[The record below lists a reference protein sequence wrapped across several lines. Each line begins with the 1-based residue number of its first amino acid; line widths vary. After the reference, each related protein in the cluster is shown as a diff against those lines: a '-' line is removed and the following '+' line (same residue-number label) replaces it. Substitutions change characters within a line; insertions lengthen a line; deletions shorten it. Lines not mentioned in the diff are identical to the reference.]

1 MAFFPFGLDAVF
13 FSLLNDSIQKKLAP
27 LTPRA
32 WGKLQANLVYLNI
45 CYNFKN
51 LIIEITMKRLLALG
65 FLLLIIA
72 TSTDEAWAW
81 KSYSENKGTAN
92 ENNKHS
98 QWSGKKI
105 AFLGDSMTQK
115 RDSSTKVYW
124 EYLADLMEIEPIVYG
139 ISGNQWDGIY
149 KQAQKL
155 KQEHGTD
162 IDAILIFAGTN
173 DYNHNTPLGNFYS
186 ETAKETNFNGTIVTR
201 KYRTLIDDNSTFC
214 GRINKV
220 MAFLKQNYPD
230 QQIVIMTPIHRG
242 FAKFS
247 ENNVQ
252 PEENFSNDLGLY
264 IDDYVNVLR
273 NASSVWAVP
282 LIDLYSLS
290 GLHPVLDSNIKYFS
304 NADTDRLHPNSA
316 GNFRL
321 AKTIQ
326 FQLLT
331 LPSILLPK

>member
-1 MAFFPFGLDAVF
+1 
-13 FSLLNDSIQKKLAP
+13 
-27 LTPRA
+27 
-32 WGKLQANLVYLNI
+32 
-45 CYNFKN
+45 
-51 LIIEITMKRLLALG
+51 MKRILAFT
-65 FLLLIIA
+65 FLLLISA
-72 TSTDEAWAW
+72 SSTVEVWAM
-81 KSYSENKGTAN
+81 KSNSENEGIAN
-92 ENNKHS
+92 ENNQHT

-115 RDSSTKVYW
+115 RDSSNTVYW
-124 EYLADLMEIEPIVYG
+124 EYLANLMGIEPSVYG
-139 ISGNQWDGIY
+139 ISGNQWDGIFR
-149 KQAQKL
+149 QAQKL
-155 KQEHGTD
+155 KQEKGSD

-173 DYNHNTPLGNFYS
+173 DCNHNTPLGNFYF
-186 ETAKETNFNGTIVTR
+186 ETSKETNFNGKTVTR
-201 KYRTLIDDNSTFC
+201 KYRTLMENDSTFC

-282 LIDLYSLS
+282 LIDLYSIS
-290 GLHPVLDSNIKYFS
+290 GLYPVLDSHAKYFS
-304 NADTDRLHPNSA
+304 NTNTDRLHPNSA

-326 FQLLT
+326 YQLLT
-331 LPSILLPK
+331 LPSILLPE

>member
-1 MAFFPFGLDAVF
+1 
-13 FSLLNDSIQKKLAP
+13 
-27 LTPRA
+27 
-32 WGKLQANLVYLNI
+32 
-45 CYNFKN
+45 
-51 LIIEITMKRLLALG
+51 MKRIVAFG

-72 TSTDEAWAW
+72 ISTNKAWTM
-81 KSYSENKGTAN
+81 KSYSENEKIVN
-92 ENNKHS
+92 ENNKQS

-115 RDSSTKVYW
+115 MDSSNTLYW
-124 EYLADLMEIEPIVYG
+124 EYLANLMEIKPIVYG

-149 KQAQKL
+149 KQALKL
-155 KQEHGTD
+155 KQEHNTD

-186 ETAKETNFNGTIVTR
+186 ETAKKTNFNGTIVTR
-201 KYRTLIDDNSTFC
+201 KYRTLIEDNSTFC

-230 QQIVIMTPIHRG
+230 QQIIIMTPIRRG

-247 ENNVQ
+247 ENNIQ

-264 IDDYVNVLR
+264 LDNYVNVLR

-290 GLHPVLDSNIKYFS
+290 GLHPVLDSNTKYFS

-326 FQLLT
+326 FQLLM
-331 LPSILLPK
+331 LPSNLLPK

>member
-1 MAFFPFGLDAVF
+1 
-13 FSLLNDSIQKKLAP
+13 
-27 LTPRA
+27 
-32 WGKLQANLVYLNI
+32 
-45 CYNFKN
+45 
-51 LIIEITMKRLLALG
+51 MKRIMALG
-65 FLLLIIA
+65 ILLLIIA
-72 TSTDEAWAW
+72 TSTYGLWAM
-81 KSYSENKGTAN
+81 KSNQKHEGTAN

-115 RDSSTKVYW
+115 RDSSIKVYW
-124 EYLADLMEIEPIVYG
+124 EFLADLMEIEPIVYG
-139 ISGNQWDGIY
+139 ISGNQWDGIL
-149 KQAQKL
+149 KQAHKL
-155 KQEHGTD
+155 KQENGTD
-162 IDAILIFAGTN
+162 IDGILIFAGTN
-173 DYNHNTPLGNFYS
+173 DYNHNTPLGNFYD
-186 ETAKETNFNGTIVTR
+186 ETSKETNFNGKIVTR
-201 KYRTLIDDNSTFC
+201 KYRTLIEDDSTFC

-247 ENNVQ
+247 ESNVQ

-264 IDDYVNVLR
+264 IDDYVNVLIK
-273 NASSVWAVP
+273 ASSVWAVP
-282 LIDLYSLS
+282 LIDLYSIS
-290 GLHPVLDSNIKYFS
+290 GLHPVLDSYTKYFS

-326 FQLLT
+326 HQMLA

>member
-1 MAFFPFGLDAVF
+1 
-13 FSLLNDSIQKKLAP
+13 
-27 LTPRA
+27 
-32 WGKLQANLVYLNI
+32 
-45 CYNFKN
+45 
-51 LIIEITMKRLLALG
+51 MKRILALG
-65 FLLLIIA
+65 LMLLIMA
-72 TSTDEAWAW
+72 TTTNELWAL
-81 KSYSENKGTAN
+81 KSYSENEGSASEHNT
-92 ENNKHS
+92 HS

-115 RDSSTKVYW
+115 RDSSVKVYW
-124 EYLADLMEIEPIVYG
+124 EYLVDLMEIKPFVYG
-139 ISGNQWDGIY
+139 ISGNQWDGIF

-155 KQEHGTD
+155 KQERDTD
-162 IDAILIFAGTN
+162 IDAIFIFAGTN

-186 ETAKETNFNGTIVTR
+186 ETAKETNFNGIMVIR
-201 KYRTLIDDNSTFC
+201 KYRTLIEDDSTFC

-247 ENNVQ
+247 EKNVQ

-273 NASSVWAVP
+273 DASSVWAVP

-290 GLHPVLDSNIKYFS
+290 GLHPVLDSNTKYFS
-304 NADTDRLHPNSA
+304 NASTDRLHPNSA

-326 FQLLT
+326 YQLLS

>member
-1 MAFFPFGLDAVF
+1 M
-13 FSLLNDSIQKKLAP
+13 KKIF
-27 LTPRA
+27 T
-32 WGKLQANLVYLNI
+32 
-45 CYNFKN
+45 
-51 LIIEITMKRLLALG
+51 LG

-72 TSTDEAWAW
+72 TSTNESLAR
-81 KSYSENKGTAN
+81 KSISEFKGTAN

-105 AFLGDSMTQK
+105 AFLGDSMTQE
-115 RDSSTKVYW
+115 RDSSNTVYW
-124 EYLADLMEIEPIVYG
+124 EYLAEMMDIEPIVYG
-139 ISGNQWDGIY
+139 ISGHQWDGIFG
-149 KQAQKL
+149 QAQKL
-155 KQEHGTD
+155 KQEHGNNV
-162 IDAILIFAGTN
+162 DAILIFAGTN
-173 DYNHNTPLGNFYS
+173 DYNHNTLLGNFYS
-186 ETAKETNFNGTIVTR
+186 ETAKETNFNGTMVTR
-201 KYRTLIDDNSTFC
+201 NYRTLIEDNTTFC

-242 FAKFS
+242 FAKFN

-264 IDDYVNVLR
+264 IDDYVNVLK

-282 LIDLYSLS
+282 LIDLFSLS
-290 GLHPVLDSNIKYFS
+290 GLYPVLDSNTKYFE

-326 FQLLT
+326 YQLLT
-331 LPSILLPK
+331 LPAVLLPK

>member
-1 MAFFPFGLDAVF
+1 
-13 FSLLNDSIQKKLAP
+13 
-27 LTPRA
+27 
-32 WGKLQANLVYLNI
+32 
-45 CYNFKN
+45 
-51 LIIEITMKRLLALG
+51 MKRILTLG
-65 FLLLIIA
+65 ILLLIIA
-72 TSTDEAWAW
+72 TSTDGLWAM
-81 KSYSENKGTAN
+81 KPNSEKEKTTNG
-92 ENNKHS
+92 NNQHS

-115 RDSSTKVYW
+115 RDSSIMVYW

-139 ISGNQWDGIY
+139 ISGNQWDGIL
-149 KQAQKL
+149 KQAKKL
-155 KQEHGTD
+155 KQENGAD
-162 IDAILIFAGTN
+162 IDGILIFAGTN
-173 DYNHNTPLGNFYS
+173 DYNHNTPLGNFYA
-186 ETAKETNFNGTIVTR
+186 ETSKETNFNGKIVTR
-201 KYRTLIDDNSTFC
+201 KYRTLIEDDSTFC

-220 MAFLKQNYPD
+220 MSFLKQNYPD

-273 NASSVWAVP
+273 NASSAWAVP

-290 GLHPVLDSNIKYFS
+290 GLHPVLDSYTTYFS
-304 NADTDRLHPNSA
+304 NAHTDRLHPNSA

-326 FQLLT
+326 YQMLT

>member
-1 MAFFPFGLDAVF
+1 
-13 FSLLNDSIQKKLAP
+13 
-27 LTPRA
+27 
-32 WGKLQANLVYLNI
+32 
-45 CYNFKN
+45 
-51 LIIEITMKRLLALG
+51 MKRILALG
-65 FLLLIIA
+65 FLMLITA
-72 TSTDEAWAW
+72 TSTDVWAI
-81 KSYSENKGTAN
+81 KSYSENKGNAN
-92 ENNKHS
+92 ENKTHS

-115 RDSSTKVYW
+115 RDSSNTVYW
-124 EYLADLMEIEPIVYG
+124 EYLADLMDIEPFVYG
-139 ISGNQWDGIY
+139 ISGNQWVGIFR
-149 KQAQKL
+149 QAQKL
-155 KQEHGTD
+155 KQEKGTD
-162 IDAILIFAGTN
+162 VDAILIFAGTN
-173 DYNHNTPLGNFYS
+173 DYNHNTPLGNFYR
-186 ETAKETNFNGTIVTR
+186 ETAKETNFNGTMVTR
-201 KYRTLIDDNSTFC
+201 KYRTLIDDDTTFC

-247 ENNVQ
+247 EKNVQ

-273 NASSVWAVP
+273 NAASVWAVP

-290 GLHPVLDSNIKYFS
+290 GLYPVLDSNKKYFS
-304 NADTDRLHPNSA
+304 NASTDRLHPNSA

-326 FQLLT
+326 YQLLT
-331 LPSILLPK
+331 LPATLLPK

>member
-1 MAFFPFGLDAVF
+1 
-13 FSLLNDSIQKKLAP
+13 
-27 LTPRA
+27 
-32 WGKLQANLVYLNI
+32 
-45 CYNFKN
+45 
-51 LIIEITMKRLLALG
+51 MKRILILG
-65 FLLLIIA
+65 FLVLITA
-72 TSTDEAWAW
+72 ASADGLGTLQ
-81 KSYSENKGTAN
+81 SYSENEGIAN

-115 RDSSTKVYW
+115 MDSSKIVYW
-124 EYLADLMEIEPIVYG
+124 EYLSDMMDIEPFVYG
-139 ISGNQWDGIY
+139 ISGNQWDDVF

-155 KQEHGTD
+155 KQERGTD

-173 DYNHNTPLGNFYS
+173 DYNHNTPLGNFYQ
-186 ETAKETNFNGTIVTR
+186 ETARETNFNGTKVTR
-201 KYRTLIDDNSTFC
+201 KYRKLIEDDSTFC

-242 FAKFS
+242 FARFS
-247 ENNVQ
+247 EKNVQ

-264 IDDYVNVLR
+264 IDNYVNMLR
-273 NASSVWAVP
+273 NASSVWSVP

-290 GLHPVLDSNIKYFS
+290 GLHPILDSYTKYFL
-304 NADTDRLHPNSA
+304 NANTDRLHPNSA

-326 FQLLT
+326 YQLLA
-331 LPSILLPK
+331 LPSILMPE